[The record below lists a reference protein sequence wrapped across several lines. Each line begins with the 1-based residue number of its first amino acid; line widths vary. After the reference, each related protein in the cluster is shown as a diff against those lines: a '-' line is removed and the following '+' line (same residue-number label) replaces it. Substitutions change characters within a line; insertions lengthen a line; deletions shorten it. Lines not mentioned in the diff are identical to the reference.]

1 MEIATRTQLHRGII
15 PGVFYPYLGVKSGV
29 LNTTNFPMHLWNA
42 RRIPTRDEIRQY
54 FADLDFQDVVDAPN
68 FNETAWYSEAFA
80 LWSFL
85 SKIVYPVLN
94 PSIAIHVYGE
104 VQPYTGWIAD
114 WGIEIGN
121 TMLYIS
127 VKRMY
132 TKHAVIQKEC
142 ITSFCHR
149 VIDASV
155 RKMQTM
161 VDILQ
166 YTGPEHMIQKE
177 QVVVHLIL
185 VGQEQL
191 EEIEQGIREVR
202 SSLPANH
209 ILIPIISSDDAEF
222 WWH

>member
-1 MEIATRTQLHRGII
+1 MEIATQEVPNRGVI
-15 PGVFYPYLGVKSGV
+15 PRILNPYRVSNGGV
-29 LNTTNFPMHLWNA
+29 LNTSNFPMHLWNA
-42 RRIPTRDEIRQY
+42 RRIPTRDEIRRY
-54 FADLDFQDVVDAPN
+54 FADLDFQDVMEASN

-80 LWSFL
+80 LWAFL

-94 PSIAIHVYGE
+94 PSTAIHIYGE

-132 TKHAVIQKEC
+132 ARHAVIRKEC

-149 VIDASV
+149 LIDASV

-161 VDILQ
+161 VEILQ
-166 YTGPEHMIQKE
+166 YTGPEHMVQKE

-185 VGQEQL
+185 LGQEQL

-202 SSLPANH
+202 SSLPAGH
-209 ILIPIISSDDAEF
+209 ILIPIISSDEAEF
-222 WWH
+222 WWR